1 MKAKGY
7 KVVDKN
13 GNLISHIS
21 CTEKTKEKIASAMP
35 DCDIIEDDENE
46 SGPDDDR

>member
-7 KVVDKN
+7 KVVDKD

-21 CTEKTKEKIASAMP
+21 CSEKTKEKIASAMP
-35 DCDIIEDDENE
+35 DYEIIEEDGKDDQN
-46 SGPDDDR
+46 DNR